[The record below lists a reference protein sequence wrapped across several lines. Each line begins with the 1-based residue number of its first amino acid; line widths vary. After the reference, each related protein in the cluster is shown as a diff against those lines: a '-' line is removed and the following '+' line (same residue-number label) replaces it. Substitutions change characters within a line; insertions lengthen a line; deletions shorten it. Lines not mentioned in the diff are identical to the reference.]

1 MFQNKHGSKYYSRY
15 YTDKQNKTT
24 NSSFSLAREE
34 NQKKLEQDMRNK
46 IQRMNVMA
54 VIKPEQSIFL
64 TYVAEIFTIDSYA
77 VLFKLID

>member
-15 YTDKQNKTT
+15 YTDKHNKATD
-24 NSSFSLAREE
+24 SSSSLAREE

-54 VIKPEQSIFL
+54 VIKP
-64 TYVAEIFTIDSYA
+64 
-77 VLFKLID
+77 

>member
-24 NSSFSLAREE
+24 NSSSSLAREE